1 MSVTV
6 ELSYDMSK
14 ALGERRLEMP
24 NPGRVRE
31 VVSYVEQKFVEKG
44 ADFSLLSKV
53 TSVAI
58 NGVLTNH
65 RRGMKT
71 KLKDGDVVAYVKA
84 ASGG

>member
-14 ALGERRLEMP
+14 QYGERRIEVP
-24 NPGRVRE
+24 NAGTVKAVVELVRQRFDE
-31 VVSYVEQKFVEKG
+31 RGCE
-44 ADFSLLSKV
+44 FSPLSRV

-58 NGVLTNH
+58 NGVLVNH
-65 RRGMKT
+65 RKGMKT
-71 KLKDGDVVAYVKA
+71 ALQDGDTLAFVKA

>member
-14 ALGERRLEMP
+14 AFGERRITLESP
-24 NPGRVRE
+24 ANVKAALSE
-31 VVSYVEQKFVEKG
+31 VEARFDTAG
-44 ADFSLLSKV
+44 ADFKGLSRV
-53 TSVAI
+53 TAIAI
-58 NGVLTNH
+58 NGVLVNH

-71 KLKDGDVVAYVKA
+71 ALADGDVVAFVKA

>member
-14 ALGERRLEMP
+14 AFGERRIALERP
-24 NPGRVRE
+24 ANVKAALAE
-31 VVSYVEQKFVEKG
+31 VESRFNTAG
-44 ADFSLLSKV
+44 ADFKSLSRV
-53 TSVAI
+53 TAIAI
-58 NGVLTNH
+58 NGVLVNH

-71 KLKDGDVVAYVKA
+71 ALVDGDVVAFVKA